1 MFLTNGL
8 ILVLNVVKVLIGI
21 MILLNREQDLM
32 NVLSKKYLI
41 VWFLM
46 VLLPIRHVSIVE
58 KDII

>member
-21 MILLNREQDLM
+21 MILLNRELDLM

-58 KDII
+58 RDII